1 MADVPVVLRAQSVSL
16 LLIEHRAIVLDQFLA
31 VRIARRKL
39 GASGFKPNG
48 PACRSYRA
56 RFVATSLLSV
66 AK

>member
-1 MADVPVVLRAQSVSL
+1 MTYVPVVLRAQSIYL
-16 LLIEHRAIVLDQFLA
+16 LLIGHGAIVLDQFLA

-48 PACRSYRA
+48 AACRSYRA